1 MIKAIPCDR
10 IMCGAAMRTRR
21 IICSFGL
28 ALLCGCS
35 SIGPQRLGI
44 DRSDYATHL
53 RETNKEQMLLNIVA
67 MRYGDAPLFLEV
79 SSVISQYTREGS
91 VDASLPVA
99 PPVGNNDTARV
110 GGSVLLRETPTIT
123 YNPLSGDRFA
133 RSLLSPI
140 PPASLL
146 GLIES
151 GWSAD
156 QVFPVVLRSIN
167 GISNGS
173 RNPLFAHS
181 PDSEFE
187 RVVAAFSRLQ
197 RSRALVIH
205 VERGP
210 ETQFSAHASLSPQP
224 SEQDEQDIAYLIQT
238 LNLPGDRRG
247 EFKVAFGDGQL
258 APDTLT
264 LGTRSMFE
272 IFSEMAQGVE
282 VPAADAGDRTVAT
295 AEQSTAATALI
306 QIRSGA
312 TRPADAHV
320 AIHYRGYWFWIDG
333 TDTQSKRMF
342 LIAQIILSLNDTS
355 GGANAPLVTIPTG

>member
-1 MIKAIPCDR
+1 MR
-10 IMCGAAMRTRR
+10 IAQVISSIGM
-21 IICSFGL
+21 
-28 ALLCGCS
+28 ALLCSCTS
-35 SIGPQRLGI
+35 MGPQRLGI

-91 VDASLPVA
+91 VSASVPISPPLDSTDATL
-99 PPVGNNDTARV
+99 

-123 YNPLSGDRFA
+123 YAPLSGDRFA

-140 PPASLL
+140 PPAALL

-151 GWSAD
+151 GWSVD

-167 GISNGS
+167 GVSNGS

-181 PDSEFE
+181 PDPEFE
-187 RVVAAFSRLQ
+187 RVVAAMTRLQ

-205 VERGP
+205 VERESEP
-210 ETQFSAHASLSPQP
+210 ETRFSAHASLSPEP
-224 SEQDEQDIAYLIQT
+224 TEQDRRDIADLIEA
-238 LNLPGDRRG
+238 LNLPGDGRG
-247 EFKVAFGDGQL
+247 EFTIAFGDGQL

-272 IFSEMAQGVE
+272 ILSEMAQGVE
-282 VPAADAGDRTVAT
+282 VPAADAGGR
-295 AEQSTAATALI
+295 TAATAPQSAHTPALI
-306 QIRSGA
+306 RIRSDTA
-312 TRPADAHV
+312 RPADAHA
-320 AIHYRGYWFWIDG
+320 AIRYRGYWFWIDG

>member
-1 MIKAIPCDR
+1 MR
-10 IMCGAAMRTRR
+10 IAKVMCS
-21 IICSFGL
+21 IGL
-28 ALLCGCS
+28 AVLGGCAS
-35 SIGPQRLGI
+35 MGPQRMGI

-53 RETNKEQMLLNIVA
+53 RETNKDQMLLNIVA

-91 VDASLPVA
+91 VSASVPIA
-99 PPVGNNDTARV
+99 PPVGNTDTAGV

-123 YNPLSGDRFA
+123 YTPLSGDRFA

-140 PPASLL
+140 PPASVL
-146 GLIES
+146 GLVES
-151 GWSAD
+151 GWSID
-156 QVFPVVLRSIN
+156 SVFPVVLRSIN
-167 GISNGS
+167 GVSNGS

-181 PDSEFE
+181 PDPEFE
-187 RVVAAFSRLQ
+187 RVIAAMARVQ
-197 RSRALVIH
+197 RSRGLVLH

-210 ETQFSAHASLSPQP
+210 EAQFSAHASLSPQP
-224 SEQDEQDIAYLIQT
+224 SAQDREDLAYLVRA
-238 LNLPGDRRG
+238 LNLPGDSRG
-247 EFKVAFGDGQL
+247 EFKVAFGDGQV

-282 VPAADAGDRTVAT
+282 VPARDAQGRTIETSAGSADTPP
-295 AEQSTAATALI
+295 LI
-306 QIRSGA
+306 RIHSGT
-312 TRPADAHV
+312 TRPVDAHA
-320 AIHYRGYWFWIDG
+320 AIRYRGTWFWIDG
-333 TDTQSKRMF
+333 TDEQSKRMF

>member
-1 MIKAIPCDR
+1 MR
-10 IMCGAAMRTRR
+10 IAKSIGT
-21 IICSFGL
+21 IGL
-28 ALLCGCS
+28 ALLCGCAS
-35 SIGPQRLGI
+35 MGPARMGI

-53 RETNKEQMLLNIVA
+53 RETNKDQMLLNIVA

-91 VDASLPVA
+91 VSAAVPIA
-99 PPVGNNDTARV
+99 PPTGNTDAAGV
-110 GGSVLLRETPTIT
+110 SGSVLLRETPTIT
-123 YNPLSGDRFA
+123 YTPLSGDRFA

-146 GLIES
+146 GLVES
-151 GWSAD
+151 GWSID
-156 QVFPVVLRSIN
+156 SVFPVVLRSIN

-181 PDSEFE
+181 PDPEFE
-187 RVVAAFSRLQ
+187 RVIAAMARVQ
-197 RSRALVIH
+197 RSRALVLH

-210 ETQFSAHASLSPQP
+210 ETQFSARASLSPQP
-224 SEQDEQDIAYLIQT
+224 TEQDRADLAYLVRA
-238 LNLPGDRRG
+238 LNLPGDGRG
-247 EFKVAFGDGQL
+247 EFKVAFGDGQV

-282 VPAADAGDRTVAT
+282 VPPRDAGGRTIETSSGAADI
-295 AEQSTAATALI
+295 EALI
-306 QIRSGA
+306 HIRSGIA
-312 TRPADAHV
+312 RPADAHA
-320 AIHYRGYWFWIDG
+320 AIRYRGTWFWIDG
-333 TDTQSKRMF
+333 TDEQSKRMF

>member
-1 MIKAIPCDR
+1 
-10 IMCGAAMRTRR
+10 MRDAKVLCT
-21 IICSFGL
+21 IGV
-28 ALLCGCS
+28 ALLCGCT

-53 RETNKEQMLLNIVA
+53 RETNKDQMLLNIVA

-91 VDASLPVA
+91 VSASVPVS
-99 PPVGNNDTARV
+99 PPVGNSDSAFV
-110 GGSVLLRETPTIT
+110 GGNMLLRETPTIT
-123 YNPLSGDRFA
+123 YTPLSGDRFA

-140 PPASLL
+140 PPASVL
-146 GLIES
+146 GLVES
-151 GWSAD
+151 GWSID
-156 QVFPVVLRSIN
+156 SVFPVVLRSIN
-167 GISNGS
+167 GVSNGS

-181 PDSEFE
+181 PDPEFA
-187 RVVAAFSRLQ
+187 RVIAAMARVQ
-197 RSRALVIH
+197 RSRALVLH

-224 SEQDEQDIAYLIQT
+224 TEQDRTDLAYLVRA
-238 LNLPGDRRG
+238 LNLPGDGRG
-247 EFKVAFGDGQL
+247 EFKVAFGDGQV

-282 VPAADAGDRTVAT
+282 VPARDTGGRTIETSPGAADSAP
-295 AEQSTAATALI
+295 LI
-306 QIRSGA
+306 HIRSGA
-312 TRPADAHV
+312 EHPADAHA
-320 AIHYRGYWFWIDG
+320 AIRYRGTWFWIDG
-333 TDTQSKRMF
+333 TDEQSKRMF